1 MTPSSGKVSY
11 RQKSARPTNKV
22 VATGLA
28 GAITTIIVWILNTFV
43 LPEPMP
49 AEVVAALT
57 TIIAVLV
64 AYFVPPGA
72 EDQIIEVS
80 K

>member
-1 MTPSSGKVSY
+1 MTPSSGKVRY
-11 RQKSARPTNKV
+11 RQQSARPTNRV
-22 VATGLA
+22 VAAGLT
-28 GAITTIIVWILNTFV
+28 GAITTIIVWILNIFV

-72 EDQIIEVS
+72 ADQITEVYR
-80 K
+80 